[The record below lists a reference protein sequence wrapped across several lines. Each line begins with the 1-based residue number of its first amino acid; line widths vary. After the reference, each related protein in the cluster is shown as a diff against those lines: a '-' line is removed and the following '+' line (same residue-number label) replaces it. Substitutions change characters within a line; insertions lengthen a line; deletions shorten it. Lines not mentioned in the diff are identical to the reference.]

1 MSEMGATA
9 DGPQT
14 SGSTDT
20 ASATAATSATG
31 LRTSAAVRQ
40 ARVRAAT
47 TIVPTTTITAI
58 SVRWPS
64 QETPSTGCHRVDH
77 ATASI
82 VTTPQ
87 ASRSAGGRAGAS
99 AQPAI
104 HTTSIP
110 TAAPASP
117 RTVWDA
123 PVDSGAIT
131 GGWGV
136 WRSAPRAHSP
146 TAVRPRRR

>member
-1 MSEMGATA
+1 MSVMGATA

-20 ASATAATSATG
+20 ASATAATSTTG
-31 LRTSAAVRQ
+31 RRTSGAVRQ
-40 ARVRAAT
+40 ARVRAPT
-47 TIVPTTTITAI
+47 TIVQTTTITAI

-82 VTTPQ
+82 ATTPQ

-104 HTTSIP
+104 HTTSMP

-123 PVDSGAIT
+123 PVESGAIT
-131 GGWGV
+131 GG
-136 WRSAPRAHSP
+136 
-146 TAVRPRRR
+146 